1 MSDNKTCSTKK
12 NQIVKL
18 GDILEVLTDYH
29 SNGSYKTLKEN
40 VTLLEQPNFAIMIR
54 TTNFEKNDFRKNLI
68 YINQQAYNFLSKS
81 KVLHQD
87 ILINKIANAG
97 AVYFMPRLD
106 KPVSLGMNLFLLRIK
121 KDYNKYFIFCILK
134 YNEKRLRLMAKGT
147 TTKTITKDNIK
158 MFQIL
163 LPPLE
168 TQQKIARTLSI
179 LDQKIENNHKINEL
193 LHKILELL
201 YEQYFVRFDFLDENN
216 KPYQT
221 SGGKMKFSKELNRLI
236 PNDFEVK
243 TLGELVDIF
252 SGYSFQS
259 NTYSNNKNDYILIT
273 NKNVQHSLVDLSI
286 TTNLLFLPKKL
297 PKYCLLEPTN
307 ILITLTGHIGRC
319 ALVFSKNCILNQ
331 RVGVVLPKEK
341 ELNPFYYSLIRNP
354 LFSAI
359 LQRNAIGSSQQNLSP
374 IDTLKI
380 QIPFNHKI
388 IKQYS
393 KTCENIIKLLVS
405 NMQST
410 QTLTAFRDFL
420 LPLLLKQQVKPQ

>member
-1 MSDNKTCSTKK
+1 MSDN
-12 NQIVKL
+12 VKL
-18 GDILEVLTDYH
+18 SEVCEILN
-29 SNGSYKTLKEN
+29 SNVDKKTKEN
-40 VTLLEQPNFAIMIR
+40 EQKVKLCNFIDVYNNWAI
-54 TTNFEKNDFRKNLI
+54 TKYT
-68 YINQQAYNFLSKS
+68 SK
-81 KVLHQD
+81 KFMTATATQNE
-87 ILINKIANAG
+87 INK
-97 AVYFMPRLD
+97 F
-106 KPVSLGMNLFLLRIK
+106 SLK
-121 KDYNKYFIFCILK
+121 KGYV
-134 YNEKRLRLMAKGT
+134 A
-147 TTKTITKDNIK
+147 ITKDSETKDDIGISTYIADNFDNVLLGYHCTLLKPNQKILNGKFLNAYLSSFYGRKYFSNCASGSGQRYTLTIDVINDLTIPLINIK
-158 MFQIL
+158 
-163 LPPLE
+163 

-405 NMQST
+405 NMQAT
-410 QTLTAFRDFL
+410 QTLTAIRDFL

>member
-81 KVLHQD
+81 KVFHQD

-121 KDYNKYFIFCILK
+121 KNYNKYFIFCILK

-243 TLGELVDIF
+243 TLGELTQLKVGNKNANH
-252 SGYSFQS
+252 SS
-259 NTYSNNKNDYILIT
+259 NQGKYPFFTCSNNPLRCETYQFEGKHIIISGNGNFYVTHYDGKFDAYQRTYVVNPNNPNHYVLIYLFVKSYT
-273 NKNVQHSLVDLSI
+273 NYLKLQSRGSI
-286 TTNLLFLPKKL
+286 IKFITKSDI
-297 PKYCLLEPTN
+297 EN
-307 ILITLTGHIGRC
+307 IKI
-319 ALVFSKNCILNQ
+319 
-331 RVGVVLPKEK
+331 VLP
-341 ELNPFYYSLIRNP
+341 
-354 LFSAI
+354 
-359 LQRNAIGSSQQNLSP
+359 NLK
-374 IDTLKI
+374 TYAKWNNVLKMI
-380 QIPFNHKI
+380 
-388 IKQYS
+388 
-393 KTCENIIKLLVS
+393 EN
-405 NMQST
+405 NNQST
-410 QTLTAFRDFL
+410 QTLTALRDFL
-420 LPLLLKQQVKPQ
+420 LPLLLKQQVKPK

>member
-121 KDYNKYFIFCILK
+121 KNYNKYFIFCILK

-243 TLGELVDIF
+243 TLGELTQLKVGNKNANH
-252 SGYSFQS
+252 SS
-259 NTYSNNKNDYILIT
+259 NQGKYPFFTCSNNPLRCETYQFEGKHIIISGNGNFYVTHYDGKFDAYQRTYVVNPNNPNHYVLIYLFVKSYT
-273 NKNVQHSLVDLSI
+273 NYLKLQSRGSI
-286 TTNLLFLPKKL
+286 IKFITKSDI
-297 PKYCLLEPTN
+297 EN
-307 ILITLTGHIGRC
+307 IKI
-319 ALVFSKNCILNQ
+319 
-331 RVGVVLPKEK
+331 VLP
-341 ELNPFYYSLIRNP
+341 
-354 LFSAI
+354 
-359 LQRNAIGSSQQNLSP
+359 NLK
-374 IDTLKI
+374 TYAKWNNVLKMI
-380 QIPFNHKI
+380 
-388 IKQYS
+388 
-393 KTCENIIKLLVS
+393 EN
-405 NMQST
+405 NNQST
-410 QTLTAFRDFL
+410 QTLTALRDFL

>member
-1 MSDNKTCSTKK
+1 MKATATQN
-12 NQIVKL
+12 
-18 GDILEVLTDYH
+18 E
-29 SNGSYKTLKEN
+29 
-40 VTLLEQPNFAIMIR
+40 
-54 TTNFEKNDFRKNLI
+54 
-68 YINQQAYNFLSKS
+68 
-81 KVLHQD
+81 
-87 ILINKIANAG
+87 INK
-97 AVYFMPRLD
+97 F
-106 KPVSLGMNLFLLRIK
+106 SLK
-121 KDYNKYFIFCILK
+121 KGYV
-134 YNEKRLRLMAKGT
+134 A
-147 TTKTITKDNIK
+147 ITKDSETKDDIGISTYIADNFDNVLLGYHCTLLKPNQKVLNGKFLNAYLSSFYGRKYFSNCASGSGQRYTLTIDTIKDLNI
-158 MFQIL
+158 
-163 LPPLE
+163 PLINIE

-201 YEQYFVRFDFLDENN
+201 YEQYFVRFDFSDENN

-273 NKNVQHSLVDLSI
+273 NKNVQHSLIDLSI

-410 QTLTAFRDFL
+410 KTLTALRDFL